1 MCKSEMHYQQRAD
14 GYPFSCGGQGQL
26 HREMPLLRE
35 RTEKRRVYDHL
46 RDLRLD
52 DLRDLRLDDLQFTIG
67 ITPFVI
73 CSNRDR
79 GMIHQS

>member
-46 RDLRLD
+46 RDLR
-52 DLRDLRLDDLQFTIG
+52 DLRLDDLRFTIG

-73 CSNRDR
+73 YSNRDR